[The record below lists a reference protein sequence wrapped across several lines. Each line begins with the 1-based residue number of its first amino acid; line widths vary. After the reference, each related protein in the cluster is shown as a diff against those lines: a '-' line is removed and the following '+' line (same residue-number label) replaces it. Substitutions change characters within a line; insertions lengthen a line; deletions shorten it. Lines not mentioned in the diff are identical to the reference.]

1 VAPRNPFSTKG
12 LERVP
17 GPKAIAAQAEHA
29 RLYAPYPPTSPR
41 RSSSR
46 GTFETPRT
54 PVLPALA
61 VPGPSF
67 SHSVSTSPEVPAPA
81 VVEDRD
87 EEIPDAPLPD
97 SDPGSEPES
106 EPSIVEEPYPRFPPP
121 ELEPEPSNSDDSDSD
136 DDMPRPIERK
146 ICTPPD
152 FSGDRDETTK
162 FVRLVTLYLDV
173 NSEIYDNDTRKIAFA
188 LSFMK
193 EGTAAAWM
201 EDTIAHAHLTN
212 PATN

>member
-1 VAPRNPFSTKG
+1 MKG

-46 GTFETPRT
+46 GTFEPPRT

-67 SHSVSTSPEVPAPA
+67 SHSVSTSSKVPTPA

-87 EEIPDAPLPD
+87 EEIPDASSSD

-121 ELEPEPSNSDDSDSD
+121 EPEPEPEPFDSD
-136 DDMPRPIERK
+136 DDMPKPIERK

-152 FSGDRDETTK
+152 FSGNRDETTK
-162 FVRLVTLYLDV
+162 FVRLITLYLDV
-173 NSEIYDNDTRKIAFA
+173 NSEIYDTD
-188 LSFMK
+188 M
-193 EGTAAAWM
+193 
-201 EDTIAHAHLTN
+201 
-212 PATN
+212 

>member
-1 VAPRNPFSTKG
+1 VAPKNPFSTKG

-17 GPKAIAAQAEHA
+17 SLKAQAAFAEA
-29 RLYAPYPPTSPR
+29 YCPYPRTSPR
-41 RSSSR
+41 KTASQ

-54 PVLPALA
+54 PPLPALA

-67 SHSVSTSPEVPAPA
+67 SHSVSTSLEVPAPA

-87 EEIPDAPLPD
+87 EEIPDASSPD
-97 SDPGSEPES
+97 SNSGSEPES
-106 EPSIVEEPYPRFPPP
+106 EPSIVEDPYPRFPPP
-121 ELEPEPSNSDDSDSD
+121 EPEPEPSDSDDSNSED
-136 DDMPRPIERK
+136 DDMPKHIERK

-152 FSGDRDETTK
+152 FSGNRDETTK
-162 FVRLVTLYLDV
+162 FVRLITLYLDV
-173 NSEIYDNDTRKIAFA
+173 NSEIYDTDTRKIAFT

-201 EDTIAHAHLTN
+201 EDTIAFAHELN
-212 PATN
+212 PAMN